1 MEDLLVKVLLVI
13 DRSIH
18 KKLQNLR
25 FLIDKN
31 NIEFKQL
38 KYEKQQLQSQVMDLY
53 CKEDSEA
60 SISDQIG
67 FIFRV
72 VENDMNQESMF
83 DFDMNKV
90 IDKTNPSFN
99 VGRFRGF
106 GGVRL
111 NSLFFMLNLLSGKNS
126 VGFEVLVLGF

>member
-18 KKLQNLR
+18 KKLSNLK

-31 NIEFKQL
+31 RIEFNQV
-38 KYEKQQLQSQVMDLY
+38 KYEKQILQSQVMDLY

-72 VENDMNQESMF
+72 VENDVNQESIF
-83 DFDMNKV
+83 DLDINRV

-99 VGRFRGF
+99 V
-106 GGVRL
+106 
-111 NSLFFMLNLLSGKNS
+111 NFF
-126 VGFEVLVLGF
+126 

>member
-18 KKLQNLR
+18 KKLHNLKC
-25 FLIDKN
+25 LIDKN
-31 NIEFKQL
+31 RVEFNQL

-72 VENDMNQESMF
+72 VENDMTQESIF
-83 DFDMNKV
+83 DLDINKV

-99 VGRFRGF
+99 VRLYTLRGVVSQDLKF
-106 GGVRL
+106 G
-111 NSLFFMLNLLSGKNS
+111 FF
-126 VGFEVLVLGF
+126 